1 MHITKV
7 ANSQCTNCQT
17 WEFERGGGEYT
28 LYVMA
33 GHMHEDPSLSGVI
46 PRPLPSFSLLANL
59 YCKQPK
65 VGEGPGNEA

>member
-7 ANSQCTNCQT
+7 AIASALTGR
-17 WEFERGGGEYT
+17 RGSLKGGNEYT

-33 GHMHEDPSLSGVI
+33 GHMHEDWSLSSII
-46 PRPLPSFSLLANL
+46 PRPLPSFSLLVIPL